1 MVKDIFLQHGS
12 VSDAICFIGNS
23 SITHHHDD
31 RDFSYPESGV
41 GKSGEVVTN
50 GVVFKGPSL
59 RARSTKQEVGCLIL
73 DTRCWILVTASAKRE
88 AGCWIPDVGC
98 WMFLF
103 FGSWSSS
110 LRVPRRSS

>member
-12 VSDAICFIGNS
+12 VSDAICFVGNS

-50 GVVFKGPSL
+50 GVVFKG
-59 RARSTKQEVGCLIL
+59 RHCECEARSRRL
-73 DTRCWILVTASAKRE
+73 DA
-88 AGCWIPDVGC
+88 
-98 WMFLF
+98 
-103 FGSWSSS
+103 
-110 LRVPRRSS
+110 

>member
-12 VSDAICFIGNS
+12 VSDAICFVGNS

-50 GVVFKGPSL
+50 GVVFKDPSL
-59 RARSTKQEVGCLIL
+59 RARSTKQEVGY
-73 DTRCWILVTASAKRE
+73 
-88 AGCWIPDVGC
+88 
-98 WMFLF
+98 
-103 FGSWSSS
+103 
-110 LRVPRRSS
+110 